1 MTEADTSADA
11 KDSTATR
18 DRVDRF
24 AVSLARTVIRFRW
37 LVIAATLLA
46 VLGMASGGRFLDF
59 ATNYRVFFSTDN
71 PELVAFETFQQ
82 TYTKNDNFLFV
93 VQPAD
98 GKVFSPG
105 VAAAIERLTEEAW
118 KIPYAIRVDS
128 ISNFQH
134 TWSVEDDLIVE
145 DLIENGQSLDAEALA
160 QKRAVALAEPLLLDN
175 LIAADAQ
182 TTGVNVVLQ
191 YPELNIQEVPE
202 AVAVARAIAE
212 QIRAENPDLTVAISG
227 ISMLN
232 NTFAESG
239 LRDLGTL
246 VPLMY
251 GALLFLM
258 LVTLR
263 TVSGTIATLFVILFS
278 SMTAMGAAGYMG
290 VLLTPVSM
298 VAPTIILT
306 LAIADSVHI
315 LISMREAMRDG
326 MTKVEAIVE
335 AIRINFLA
343 VTITSITTVVGF
355 MALNFSDSPPFN
367 HLGNMTAIGIVAAW
381 LVSVTFLPAVMSLLP
396 MRHRAGSGTLFSSAL
411 MERIADFVIARFRS
425 ILIVTGTATVVLTAL
440 VPTIDL
446 DDSWTKY
453 FDRSIQFRQDTD
465 FAMENLGG
473 LYPIEFSVPS
483 TGPGGVSEPEFLKTL
498 DAFTEWLRAHPDV
511 THVYSLSDIMK
522 RLNKNMHGDDP
533 AYYRVPE
540 DRELG
545 AQYLLLYELSL
556 PFGLDLNDRINIDK
570 SATRVT
576 ATMGDVSTVET
587 RELIDD
593 AQAWLRENAPEY
605 MWNSPTGATVMF
617 SYIAK
622 RNIDSML
629 QGNAI
634 AVALIMLI
642 MMLALRSFRLGALS
656 LIPNAIP
663 ILITFGLWAALVG
676 IVGLAAAT
684 VTATSLGI
692 IVDNTVHLLTKYQ
705 RGIREKGLEVPDAI
719 RYAFR
724 MVGTAVAANALI
736 LTLGFA
742 VLALSTFKIN
752 AEMGLLTAMAVVV
765 ALIID
770 FLLLPALLMLGHRRK
785 SRERKGDIDAEQS
798 LAAAG

>member
-1 MTEADTSADA
+1 MADA
-11 KDSTATR
+11 AKFPNPKDIAAR
-18 DRVDRF
+18 HEGVDRF
-24 AVSLARTVIRFRW
+24 AVALARGIIRFRW
-37 LVIAATLLA
+37 LVILATLLA
-46 VLGMASGGRFLDF
+46 VVGMASGARFLDF
-59 ATNYRVFFSTDN
+59 ATNYRVFFSSDN
-71 PELVAFETFQQ
+71 PELVAFERFQQ

-93 VQPAD
+93 IQPAD
-98 GKVFSPG
+98 GKVFSPD
-105 VAAAIERLTEEAW
+105 VADAIERLTEEAW

-145 DLIENGQSLDAEALA
+145 DLIEDGQALSAEELSRRQAI
-160 QKRAVALAEPLLLDN
+160 ALAEPLLFNN

-191 YPELNIQEVPE
+191 YPELSIQEVPE
-202 AVAVARAIAE
+202 AVAVARAMAE
-212 QIRAENPDLTVAISG
+212 QVRAQNPDLTVALSG

-239 LRDLGTL
+239 MRDLATL

-251 GALLFLM
+251 GALLVLM

-263 TVSGTIATLFVILFS
+263 TVSGTFATLLVIMFS
-278 SMTAMGAAGYMG
+278 SMTAMGAAGFMG
-290 VLLTPVSM
+290 VLLTPVSLT
-298 VAPTIILT
+298 APTIILT

-315 LISMREAMRDG
+315 LISMRESLRDG
-326 MTKVEAIVE
+326 MSKIDAIVE

-367 HLGNMTAIGIVAAW
+367 HLGNMTAVGIIAAW
-381 LVSVTFLPAVMSLLP
+381 VVSISFLPAVMSLLP
-396 MRHRAGSGTLFSSAL
+396 IRNRPGSGTLFGTSL
-411 MERIADFVIARFRS
+411 MERIADFVIARFRP
-425 ILIVTGTATVVLTAL
+425 ILIIMGTATVVLTAL

-465 FAMENLGG
+465 FAMANLGG

-483 TGPGGVSEPEFLKTL
+483 TGPGGVSEPEFLEAL
-498 DAFTEWLRAHPDV
+498 DRFTEWLRAHPDV

-522 RLNKNMHGDDP
+522 RLNKNMHSDDP
-533 AYYRVPE
+533 SYYRVPD

-587 RELIDD
+587 RALIDE
-593 AQAWLRENAPEY
+593 AQVWLRENAPEY
-605 MWNSPTGATVMF
+605 MWNAPTGATVMF

-622 RNIDSML
+622 RNIESML

-634 AVALIMLI
+634 AVGLIMVI
-642 MMLALRSFRLGALS
+642 MVLALRSLTLGGLS

-684 VTATSLGI
+684 VAATSLGI

-719 RYAFR
+719 RYAFS

-736 LTLGFA
+736 LALGFA
-742 VLALSTFKIN
+742 VLSLSTFKIN

-765 ALIID
+765 ALIVD

-785 SRERKGDIDAEQS
+785 ETETKGDVDADPS
-798 LAAAG
+798 LAAAE